1 MGEAENLAELN
12 DRLMAKNH
20 ALAEALNRAGKELTK
35 AKSQLAQL
43 AQPPLTF
50 ATMVKI
56 DSTHTDEDGVQHASA
71 EVISGTR
78 RMIVPVAANVN
89 ASRLAAGSTV
99 VLNEKLVLV
108 EQRDADTVGQIRVVK
123 QILDEDRKSVV

>member
-50 ATMVKI
+50 ATMSK
-56 DSTHTDEDGVQHASA
+56 S
-71 EVISGTR
+71 
-78 RMIVPVAANVN
+78 
-89 ASRLAAGSTV
+89 
-99 VLNEKLVLV
+99 
-108 EQRDADTVGQIRVVK
+108 IRPH
-123 QILDEDRKSVV
+123 R

>member
-1 MGEAENLAELN
+1 MSDTEDLAALN

-20 ALAEALNRAGKELTK
+20 ALAEALSRAGKELTK

-50 ATMVKI
+50 ATMVKV
-56 DSTHTDEDGVQHASA
+56 DSTRTDEDGIQHASA

-78 RMIVPVAANVN
+78 RMVVWCLWPPT
-89 ASRLAAGSTV
+89 STPP
-99 VLNEKLVLV
+99 
-108 EQRDADTVGQIRVVK
+108 A
-123 QILDEDRKSVV
+123 